1 MTIEQ
6 LEEMAKAHDGHVSIL
21 KFTTGYKVVF
31 GTPRLTE
38 KDSGVLRAITSVKSL
53 TEALRIAE
61 ILKPEF

>member
-31 GTPRLTE
+31 GTPELTE
-38 KDSGVLRAITSVKSL
+38 KDSEVLRAITSTDLSG
-53 TEALRIAE
+53 ALRIAE